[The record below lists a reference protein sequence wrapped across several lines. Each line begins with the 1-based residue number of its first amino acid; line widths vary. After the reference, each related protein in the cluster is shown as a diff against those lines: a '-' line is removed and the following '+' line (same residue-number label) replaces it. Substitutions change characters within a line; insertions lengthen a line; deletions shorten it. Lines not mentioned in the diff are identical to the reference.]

1 MLYLLILLVISS
13 FIKGGLY
20 ALRHTIGTSFNSFID
35 YYDHVLDAIYLF
47 VGVYILTMV
56 KNPSTIYVLAA
67 LLFIQKS
74 ILHFVVLFHLY
85 DSWGLSDT
93 TKGNIVRYKETQ
105 SLVTDYGILFGSL
118 YLLFQIFLK

>member
-20 ALRHTIGTSFNSFID
+20 ALRHTVGTSFNSFID

-56 KNPSTIYVLAA
+56 KNPSTIYVLIA
-67 LLFIQKS
+67 LLFIQKG

-85 DSWGLSDT
+85 DSWGLSET
-93 TKGNIVRYKETQ
+93 NKGNIVRYKDTQ

>member
-13 FIKGGLY
+13 FIKGMFY
-20 ALRHTIGTSFNSFID
+20 TTRQTIGTSFNSFID

-56 KNPSTIYVLAA
+56 KNPSTIYVLVA

-74 ILHFVVLFHLY
+74 ILHFVVFFRLY
-85 DSWGLSDT
+85 GGLSPQT
-93 TKGNIVRYKETQ
+93 INNLIRYKETQ
-105 SLVTDYGILFGSL
+105 SFVTDYGILFGSL
-118 YLLFQIFLK
+118 YLLFQIFVPSV